1 MPPTVDTTRRQ
12 DSYFARLLRALC
24 SAVIPG
30 VCQLVAGV
38 RRRGFVLLGIFIAV
52 TLAGV
57 VLLPRGTDA
66 ILAWVVQPT
75 VLLGLFVVNL
85 VILLVRMIAVIDA
98 WLTPKVGTFGTA
110 RPSRTGMAAAVAGL
124 VLILV
129 LTLAPHVAAGYYTLV
144 SRDLLTS
151 VFAGD
156 DGGEPSSTSP
166 SSSTATSTS
175 LSPPTT
181 IATTTGSSAVTST
194 GPSVSSTVTSETPS
208 TAVTTVASDTTT
220 TNPLDAGSDQ
230 RITVLLIGIDEGYGR
245 TGARADSINVAT
257 LDMATGRVALFG
269 IPRNVKRTPL
279 GPKTAK
285 ALKMSTFPEIVNGLY
300 GAAQDH
306 PEIAGD
312 GGDPGAEA
320 IRETAQLILGIP
332 IDYYVVVNML
342 GLADLVDAFGGVDV
356 NLKKALHITYYP
368 LAAGE
373 GKTSYVFD
381 VGVNHLN
388 GLEALAYSRDR
399 RDSNDYVR
407 MGRQRCVLMGLLYQ
421 KSAASLTLRFPKIA
435 AAIKKNV
442 TTNIPLEALP
452 ELIKM
457 RGTIETDH
465 LVALGFT
472 PPNWV
477 TDRDTTGHYSPNIP
491 LITKTVQA
499 ILADPDQWLADHR
512 AFAAAG
518 SDDCYA
524 VGK

>member
-1 MPPTVDTTRRQ
+1 MQRTVYATPHR
-12 DSYFARLLRALC
+12 DSYPARLLRALC

-30 VCQLVAGV
+30 VGQLMAGV
-38 RRRGFVLLGIFIAV
+38 KRRGFVLLGIFIAV

-57 VLLPRGTDA
+57 AALTRGADAVLSY
-66 ILAWVVQPT
+66 VVQPE
-75 VLLGLFVVNL
+75 VLLALFVVNI
-85 VILLVRMIAVIDA
+85 VVLLVRMTAVVDA
-98 WLTPKVGTFGTA
+98 WLSPKSGASKPA
-110 RPSRTGMAAAVAGL
+110 RPSRTGMAATVAGL

-151 VFAGD
+151 VFAGAE
-156 DGGEPSSTSP
+156 GSEP
-166 SSSTATSTS
+166 TSTS
-175 LSPPTT
+175 LSTPTT
-181 IATTTGSSAVTST
+181 VAPVTNSSAVTST
-194 GPSVSSTVTSETPS
+194 GPSVSTTVTSEAPSTSGTTVTSETS
-208 TAVTTVASDTTT
+208 TTI
-220 TNPLDAGSDQ
+220 PLDAGSDE
-230 RITVLLIGIDEGYGR
+230 RITILLIGIDEGYGR

-285 ALKMSTFPEIVNGLY
+285 ALEMSTFPEIVNGLY
-300 GAAQDH
+300 GVAQEH
-306 PEIAGD
+306 PEIASD

-356 NLKKALHITYYP
+356 NLKKALHITYFP
-368 LAAGE
+368 LAEGE
-373 GKTSYVFD
+373 GKTSYVFK

-388 GLEALAYSRDR
+388 GLEALAYARDR

-407 MGRQRCVLMGLLYQ
+407 MGRQRCVLLGLLYQ
-421 KSAASLTLRFPKIA
+421 KSVASLTLRFPKIA

-442 TTNIPLEALP
+442 KTNIPLDALP

-457 RGTIETDH
+457 RGTIQTDH
-465 LVALGFT
+465 LIALGFT
-472 PPNWV
+472 PPDWV
-477 TDRDTTGHYSPNIP
+477 TDRDSTGHYKPNIP
-491 LITKTVQA
+491 LITKAVEA
-499 ILADPDQWLADHR
+499 ILTDPDQWLADHK

-524 VGK
+524 GGD